1 MNVLKR
7 PDNNKFHFYQ
17 IKNMKKIIIT
27 AFSFLLLLN
36 VPAQKK
42 IDRSKQPEAGP
53 APVIS
58 VGTPVTYKLDNG
70 ITVLVVEDHH
80 LPKVTATYFID
91 QGPILEGAKIGAFD
105 MMGNMLSEG
114 TTTKT
119 KAQFDEAVEQ
129 MGADVNLGGSRSSAS
144 ALTRYFN
151 KAFTLMAEALR
162 HPSFPQESF
171 EKKKSQTLTGLKA
184 NEKNAKA
191 ISARVVN
198 ALAFGTSHPNG
209 EFETEESVNALTL
222 DDIKKSYDKYVT
234 PSRSYLTF
242 VGDIK
247 PLEAKALAQKALGD
261 WKGATLSLP
270 KLNMVDNP
278 SKTEVD
284 LIDLPNAV
292 QSEITVLNLVNLPM
306 SSPDYFPLLLANQ
319 ILGGGSE
326 GHLFMNLREKHG
338 YTYGAYSSISAGRF
352 QTKFNAAASVRNE
365 KVDSAVMQILN
376 EVNIIR
382 TKQVSAEEL
391 KNAKSLYNG
400 SFALGLEDPERT
412 AAFSSN
418 ILINDLPEDF
428 YKTYLQKIN
437 AVTAEDIQ
445 RVAQKYFNYDN
456 TRIVIVGKS
465 ETVKPGLVAMGYP
478 VNMYD
483 RYAKE
488 LAMKPMASPTS
499 NKSPDEIITN
509 YLKAIGGEEKL
520 KEVKSIIITGKMNMH
535 GMDLTYEEK
544 KMSPN
549 MSVTDIIM
557 NGNPVV
563 HKFFNGKTGSTTQ
576 MGNKQDLSQDEI
588 AASAETKGV
597 FPQLF
602 YKEGY
607 KLENTGLEKVG
618 TNDAYKINITS
629 PSGIKSTEYYDVN
642 SGYLVKAIRSV
653 KAGGQDVQQSIEF
666 SNYKKT
672 GDIMFPFTDTVS
684 VESSA
689 GSQEFVIDIDDV
701 KVNTGV
707 TAEDFK

>member
-1 MNVLKR
+1 
-7 PDNNKFHFYQ
+7 
-17 IKNMKKIIIT
+17 MKKIIIT
-27 AFSFLLLLN
+27 AFGFLLLLN
-36 VPAQKK
+36 LHAQKK

-58 VGTPVTYKLDNG
+58 VGTPVTYKLNNG

-80 LPKVTATYFID
+80 LPKVTATYSID
-91 QGPILEGAKIGAFD
+91 QGPITEGAKAGEFD

-114 TTTKT
+114 TSSKT

-129 MGADVNLGGSRSSAS
+129 MGADVNLSGSTSSAS

-151 KAFTLMAEALR
+151 KAFMLMAEALR
-162 HPSFPQESF
+162 HPAFPQESF
-171 EKKKSQTLTGLKA
+171 EKIKSQTLTGLKA

-222 DDIKKSYDKYVT
+222 DDIKNIYKQYVT
-234 PSRSYLTF
+234 PSRGYLTF

-247 PLEAKALAQKALGD
+247 PLEAKTLAEKAFGD
-261 WKGATLSLP
+261 WKGAGLILP
-270 KLNMVDNP
+270 KLNLVNNP
-278 SKTEVD
+278 TKTEVD
-284 LIDLPNAV
+284 LIDVPNAV
-292 QSEITVLNLVNLPM
+292 QSEITVVNLVDLPM

-338 YTYGAYSSISAGRF
+338 YTYGAYSGIGAGRF
-352 QTKFNAAASVRNE
+352 QTKFNASASVRNE
-365 KVDSAVMQILN
+365 IADSAIMEILK
-376 EVNIIR
+376 EVDTMR
-382 TKQVSAEEL
+382 LQRVSAQEL
-391 KNAKSLYNG
+391 KNAKALYNG

-418 ILINDLPEDF
+418 ILINNLPEDF

-437 AVTAEDIQ
+437 AVTAADVQ

-456 TRIVIVGKS
+456 TRIVVVGKS
-465 ETVKPGLVAMGYP
+465 ETVKPGLITLGYP

-483 RYAKE
+483 KYAKRAE
-488 LAMKPMASPTS
+488 MKPLASATS
-499 NKSPDEIITN
+499 NKSPDEIVSGYI
-509 YLKAIGGEEKL
+509 KAIGGEGKL
-520 KEVKSIIITGKMNMH
+520 KEVKSAVITGKMNMQ
-535 GMDLTYEEK
+535 GMALSYEQK
-544 KMSPN
+544 QMSPN
-549 MSVTDIIM
+549 MEVTNIIM

-563 HKFFNGKTGSTTQ
+563 HKVFNGKTGSMTQ
-576 MGNKQDLSQDEI
+576 MGNKQDLPEDEI
-588 AASAETKGV
+588 AEGVETKGI

-602 YKEGY
+602 YKGGGY
-607 KLENTGLEKVG
+607 KLDNAGIEKVG
-618 TNDAYKINITS
+618 ANDAYKINVTS
-629 PSGIKSTEYYDVN
+629 PSGKKSTEYYDVN
-642 SGYLVKAIRSV
+642 SGYLVKTVRST

-666 SNYKKT
+666 SNYKKVA
-672 GDIMFPFTDTVS
+672 DVMFPFTDAVS
-684 VESSA
+684 VQAAA